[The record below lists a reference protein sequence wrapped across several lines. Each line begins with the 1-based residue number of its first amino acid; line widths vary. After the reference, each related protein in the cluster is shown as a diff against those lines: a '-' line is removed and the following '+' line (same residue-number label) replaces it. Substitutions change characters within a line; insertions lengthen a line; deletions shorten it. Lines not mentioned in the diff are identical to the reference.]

1 METIYHKVAVA
12 CEKDE
17 KIFNQLK
24 DRLYAIVL
32 ETDGMGWSYHDGMN
46 GIYHRAYYT
55 TCYDSF
61 YQPKKYAPNP

>member
-1 METIYHKVAVA
+1 METMYYKVAVA

-32 ETDGMGWSYHDGMN
+32 ETDKRVGVITM
-46 GIYHRAYYT
+46 A
-55 TCYDSF
+55 
-61 YQPKKYAPNP
+61 